1 MRVIAVATPRDKQ
14 ERARFA
20 HPNLNEGRLDI
31 EPLSDDS
38 CIDAGVP
45 SSNSTMAM
53 ASDAP
58 PRCAALVNFERQPF
72 RPI

>member
-20 HPNLNEGRLDI
+20 HPNLNEARLDI

-38 CIDAGVP
+38 CIDGVEEGL
-45 SSNSTMAM
+45 
-53 ASDAP
+53 ASYAY
-58 PRCAALVNFERQPF
+58 RKQTA
-72 RPI
+72 